1 MQQSKH
7 IKKGGVWTAS
17 KNIQQFQLQK
27 SLINQKGIGEMNPLI
42 ALVHNTDVN
51 TQAHNWYT
59 PPQQCH
65 ETLAQFAI

>member
-1 MQQSKH
+1 
-7 IKKGGVWTAS
+7 
-17 KNIQQFQLQK
+17 
-27 SLINQKGIGEMNPLI
+27 MNPLI